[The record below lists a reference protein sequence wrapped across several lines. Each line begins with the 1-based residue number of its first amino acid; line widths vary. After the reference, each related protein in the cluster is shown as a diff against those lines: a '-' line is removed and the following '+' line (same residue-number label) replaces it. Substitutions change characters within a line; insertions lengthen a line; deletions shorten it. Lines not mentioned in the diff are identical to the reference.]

1 MKIKNDGDTKME
13 NVINLNKLVEFASG
27 KHLLDT
33 MQDRQRVKK
42 NVLEVKSFNV
52 VLICLDSGQEIPSRP
67 EPYEVCF
74 YIIDGSGIFS
84 VGEEKYDLSKG
95 HLIFVPANAARG
107 IKSNQRLTVL
117 GIQEPH

>member
-1 MKIKNDGDTKME
+1 LKIKNDDDTKME

-42 NVLEVKSFNV
+42 NVLKTKSFNV
-52 VLICLDSGQEIPSRP
+52 VLICLGSGQEIPSRP

-74 YIIDGSGIFS
+74 YIIEGSGIFS
-84 VGEEKYDLSKG
+84 VDEEKYDLSNG
-95 HLIFVPANAARG
+95 HMIYVPANAARG
-107 IKSNQRLTVL
+107 IKSKQRLTVL